1 MECPTIFLTFCSLK
15 AVGGTVN
22 FARCPHRDV
31 TLIDAPN
38 FNELFYDTEDSA
50 NHATSAQLT
59 CPKVRSLSGPEA
71 SSPKRA
77 QLELMKKAGQS
88 ACRGCPFPRMS
99 TLEVDEAITTATNAK
114 SERLIAEA
122 RLAMLRN
129 DPDARI
135 QDGAEWSPRSPI
147 QDSDGI

>member
-1 MECPTIFLTFCSLK
+1 MFDSLK

-22 FARCPHRDV
+22 FARCPHRDI
-31 TLIDAPN
+31 TLIDVPN
-38 FNELFYDTEDSA
+38 FNELFHDTYDPK

-59 CPKVRSLSGPEA
+59 CPKVDSLSGPEA

-77 QLELMKKAGQS
+77 QWQLMREAGQS
-88 ACRGCPFPRMS
+88 ACRGCSFPRMS

-122 RLAMLRN
+122 RLAMLRKN
-129 DPDARI
+129 PDARI
-135 QDGAEWSPRSPI
+135 QDTPHSPI